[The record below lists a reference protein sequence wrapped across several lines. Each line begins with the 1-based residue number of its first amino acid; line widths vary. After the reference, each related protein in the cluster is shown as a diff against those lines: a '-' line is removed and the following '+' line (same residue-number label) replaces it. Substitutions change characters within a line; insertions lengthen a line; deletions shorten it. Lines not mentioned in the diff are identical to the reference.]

1 MCVCV
6 CVCLNMYLGGSRQ
19 MVVVVTSGWW
29 DYYLFYTSN
38 TLKYFAVNKITFV
51 NREGNTEWLK
61 FDPW

>member
-1 MCVCV
+1 
-6 CVCLNMYLGGSRQ
+6 MYLGGSRQ

-51 NREGNTEWLK
+51 NREIQSG
-61 FDPW
+61 

>member
-1 MCVCV
+1 M

-19 MVVVVTSGWW
+19 MVVVNSGWW

-51 NREGNTEWLK
+51 NREIQRLK

>member
-1 MCVCV
+1 
-6 CVCLNMYLGGSRQ
+6 
-19 MVVVVTSGWW
+19 MVVVNSGWW

-51 NREGNTEWLK
+51 NREIQRLK